1 MSKVWNTML
10 LILGTTFLLKL
21 GGVPIGL
28 DWLFSYIGLGATSW
42 AKESSFWND
51 IFKLFTTAGA
61 AGIVIGFFT
70 KASFEWAVLAPFASA
85 TLITFA
91 GAFLAII
98 NYANNFDSWI
108 AYLILTIYGIMGAT
122 FIFSLVEW
130 VFNRSS

>member
-28 DWLFSYIGLGATSW
+28 DWLFTYVGLSGTYWASNSAFWTAIAT
-42 AKESSFWND
+42 
-51 IFKLFTTAGA
+51 LFATASA
-61 AGIVIGFFT
+61 AGIIIGFFT
-70 KASFEWAVLAPFASA
+70 KASFEWAVLTSFAGA

-91 GAFLAII
+91 GAFVAII
-98 NYANNFDSWI
+98 NYANNFDSWV